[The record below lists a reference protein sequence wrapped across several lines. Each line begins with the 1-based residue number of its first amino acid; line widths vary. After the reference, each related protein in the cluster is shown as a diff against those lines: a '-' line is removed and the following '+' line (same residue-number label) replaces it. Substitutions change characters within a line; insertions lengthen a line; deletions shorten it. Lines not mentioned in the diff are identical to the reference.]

1 MKKIS
6 IILAI
11 VIALTLVAGC
21 ASSGDSGSSGGAAK
35 SGGAADLKPYSVDLK
50 TLPFVRNARPF
61 TRKWDDLIIPFP
73 DFPVDV
79 TKYTRVTITCK
90 YYDEL
95 GAEIEQSD
103 TKAMVSFLYDAK
115 SKDRGPD
122 MGPGGNAP
130 LKELNVGGYSGLV
143 NKDKGVRVIL
153 KKAPEVIILQNCD
166 DIVKFIELTSIVFHT
181 KTASGE

>member
-11 VIALTLVAGC
+11 AIALTLVAGC
-21 ASSGDSGSSGGAAK
+21 ASSGGSSGGNAAK
-35 SGGAADLKPYSVDLK
+35 SGGAADLQPYSVDLK
-50 TLPFVRNARPF
+50 TLPFVRNAKPF
-61 TRKWDDLIIPFP
+61 TRKWDDLIIRFP
-73 DFPVDV
+73 EFPVDV

-90 YYDEL
+90 YFDAAGE
-95 GAEIEQSD
+95 EIEQKD
-103 TKAMVSFLYDAK
+103 TKAMVSFLYDAS

-143 NKDKGVRVIL
+143 NKDRGVRVIL

-166 DIVKFIELTSIVFHT
+166 DDVKFIELTSIVFHN